1 MPVITGSEFT
11 LSVDDSAGTP
21 ISYTPQVTSVEV
33 TYSPTQEV
41 FETLSGPVYKT
52 TIREYE
58 VAIEFL
64 ADWGETGGIC
74 EALEAAFDD
83 DPDASLDFAMVGT
96 IGAVATT
103 VAGKVF
109 PKTPGAGGTGNAV
122 TTLSLTLT
130 GDVNTALTVATA

>member
-11 LSVDDSAGTP
+11 LSIDNAAGTP
-21 ISYTPQVTSVEV
+21 VDYTPQVTSVEV
-33 TYSPTQEV
+33 TYTPTQEV
-41 FETLSGPVYKT
+41 FETLGGPIYKT

-58 VAIEFL
+58 VAFEFL

-83 DPDASLDFAMVGT
+83 DPDEPLDFAMVGT
-96 IGAVATT
+96 VGLVATT

-109 PKTPGAGGTGNAV
+109 PKVPGAGGTGNEV
-122 TTLSLTLT
+122 TTLSLTLV
-130 GDVNTALTVATA
+130 GDVNTALTVTTA

>member
-11 LSVDDSAGTP
+11 LSIDDKLGAAV
-21 ISYTPQVTSVEV
+21 SYTPQTTSVEV
-33 TYSPTQEV
+33 TYTPTQEV
-41 FETLSGPVYKT
+41 FETLGGPVYKT

-58 VAIEFL
+58 VSIEFL

-74 EALEAAFDD
+74 EALEDAFDT

-96 IGAVATT
+96 VGAVATT

-109 PKTPGAGGTGNAV
+109 PKVPGAGGTGNEV
-122 TTLSLTLT
+122 TTLSLTLV